1 MKEITKSRKLDNVAY
16 DVRGP
21 VLDAATEMEAAGAK
35 ILKLNIGNPGAVKF
49 LAPDCIVNAMSGTL
63 TDSEGYSDAKGLLEA
78 REAIVAYDKK
88 KGIEGVTV
96 NDVYTGNGVSELIT
110 VCMQALLDDG
120 DELLIPS
127 PDYPLWTASAT
138 LAGGTAVH
146 YVCDEKSGWMPDL
159 ADIRKKIT
167 PRTKAIVLINP
178 NNPTGAIYGED
189 ILLQIAQIARENN
202 LIVFSDEIY
211 DRLLMDGNR
220 HVSIAALAPDLFCVT
235 LNGLSKSHLIAGY
248 RCGWMTLSGEKTH
261 VKSYIEGLN
270 MLSSMRLCSN
280 VPAQRAIKPALEDL
294 DATRYLFE
302 PGGRV
307 YEQRRACC
315 EALDRVDGVTYV
327 KPMAAFYVF
336 PRVDIKRFHI
346 TNDEQFVLDFLREQ
360 HVLLVHGGGFHW
372 NEPDHFRI
380 VYLPEKEV
388 LTEAVDKLGVFLRTY
403 QQK

>member
-35 ILKLNIGNPGAVKF
+35 ILKLNIGNPGAFKF

-63 TDSEGYSDAKGLLEA
+63 TDSEGYSDAKGLREA